1 MVAKMR
7 EPEQPVPGSI
17 MKLNSIINR
26 YMLMEMLPPFIINV
40 SFLLFIFLMTK
51 ILDITNYIVNY
62 KIGLLVVLSM
72 LFYTMPFFLQFVI
85 PMSVMIAVLLT
96 FLRMSGDNEIVA
108 LKASGVSIY
117 HFLPPVVLFCTVGSL
132 FTLYL
137 TIFGIPWGSS
147 ALKALTTRVA
157 ASSFEIGLKERTFND
172 TFKDVMLYVSKIDAG
187 TKELIDIFIEDKRS
201 KDIVSTIVSP
211 RGKLF
216 SDAENMVFRMRLW
229 NGIINQVNIKSR
241 SVNTIQFDTYD
252 VRLDIKEIMQGN
264 DKRSKS
270 RMEMSLAE
278 MRTYLENSKEKNTAY
293 YKTLMDYHKKFS
305 VPLAGIILGLLAV
318 PLGFQATVRKRSS
331 GLALGL
337 AFFLI
342 YYVLLTA
349 GWGFGESGKY
359 PPSIGMWAPNVIMGL
374 LAVVFTFRAG
384 RDLSLMFGPVP
395 GRVRRIFNSF
405 LKRK

>member
-318 PLGFQATVRKRSS
+318 PLGFQATVWKRSS